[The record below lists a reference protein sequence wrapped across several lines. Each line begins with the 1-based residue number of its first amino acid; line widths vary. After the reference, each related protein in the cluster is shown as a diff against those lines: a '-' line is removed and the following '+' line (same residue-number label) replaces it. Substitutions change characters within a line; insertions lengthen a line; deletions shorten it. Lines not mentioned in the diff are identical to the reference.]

1 MGGIFLSLMFG
12 FYLYGYGLGTV
23 FIDKKY
29 INPTTG
35 KIYEVAEIIAVTTS
49 TVYSVMVIGGI
60 LPLFPAIIRA
70 LVCMKKVF
78 EVIERVPKIK
88 DEPGCLDN
96 IQLKN
101 KIVYKNVQFRY
112 PTQVAKTRDIFA
124 AASFEIKAG

>member
-29 INPTTG
+29 I
-35 KIYEVAEIIAVTTS
+35 TTS

-101 KIVYKNVQFRY
+101 KIVFKNVQFRY

>member
-1 MGGIFLSLMFG
+1 
-12 FYLYGYGLGTV
+12 
-23 FIDKKY
+23 
-29 INPTTG
+29 
-35 KIYEVAEIIAVTTS
+35 
-49 TVYSVMVIGGI
+49 MVIGGI

-101 KIVYKNVQFRY
+101 KIVFKNVQFRY